1 MMKTSVEHHESR
13 WHQQY
18 CWDVMMIMKMKMT
31 PEFALLTFVRLQL
44 MLLLPPPTLSCL
56 SPMKASCQS
65 AEAQV
70 HKSLTQ
76 SLGLKVA
83 HMGVS
88 SLRMKIKA
96 AQAT

>member
-1 MMKTSVEHHESR
+1 MMKTSLEHHESR

-18 CWDVMMIMKMKMT
+18 CWNVMMIMKMKMT
-31 PEFALLTFVRLQL
+31 PEFALLMFVRLQL
-44 MLLLPPPTLSCL
+44 MLLLPTLSSL

-70 HKSLTQ
+70 QKSLTQ